1 MKKFKLFTLALLLF
15 MPLVVNAQE
24 EQICKL
30 YESGTKDVDVLSMDE
45 FENSLKLKVE
55 ELNKDGYGHY
65 THRYVM
71 NVIETNEETTKSFYE
86 TVEVSEVF
94 KKEADAISYFD
105 GIKLEKPYVKGEYV
119 ISQREILTTSDG
131 AKSSMVCLT
140 LDCASEID
148 NLKKSLASNQELVYD
163 ITAKSSI
170 SVDLKDVKYTNNN
183 ETVYFDTEKEAK
195 DFAENYTPT
204 LDGYEFVKNEVKEE
218 TITITE
224 ELNYSDLNDNDT
236 FETEELANEKL
247 QEFQREYN
255 TNNGSVSKVRNNND
269 TTTRGTLKFENQS
282 ELEKWLEENSI
293 DSSLGKLTT
302 VITPVKGEEETIS
315 GTYNTLEEL
324 ENYVKSLKDLG
335 YTVDYDY
342 EKIYKGITGE
352 VKTGEKFD
360 SNTRYQFSYSDTNY
374 ILIKQGSG
382 NLAVWTE
389 FALNET
395 EKDNFVRTYNNIN
408 DFDGSTRNITKS
420 QITWINGFKAHDL
433 SFIGNNWGTYTFTKE
448 GNNIVMTCDKIS
460 HLIEGYS
467 TPKFAYVLSGTKY
480 KETEEVEL
488 SYVKTIYG
496 FSYVVNATVS
506 VEEETTKYVI
516 ISNFMKEIFASSASL
531 DYYVKTTSVV
541 YEYDLKYD
549 VLKEETKK
557 VNKVNYVIEECGYE
571 NDIGG
576 PDYEYPNPPYTGIN
590 TGIYTFVKILL
601 GLSIVAVLFKIYKL
615 VKNN

>member
-1 MKKFKLFTLALLLF
+1 MKKFNLFILALLLF

-24 EQICKL
+24 AQICKL
-30 YESGTKDVDVLSMDE
+30 YESGTKEVDVLSMDE
-45 FENSLKLKVE
+45 FENSLKLKVQ
-55 ELNKDGYGHY
+55 ELNKDSYGHY

-71 NVIETNEETTKSFYE
+71 NVVDTTETTKKSFYE

-94 KKEADAISYFD
+94 EKKTDAVSYFD

-119 ISQREILTTSDG
+119 VSPKEIITTSNG
-131 AKSSMVCLT
+131 ATSSIVCLT

-148 NLKKSLASNQELVYD
+148 NLKKSLTSNQELVYD

-170 SVDLKDVKYTNNN
+170 SVDFKDVKYTSNN
-183 ETVYFDTEKEAK
+183 ETVYFDTEEEAN

-224 ELNYSDLNDNDT
+224 ELSYSDLNDNDT

-255 TNNGSVSKVRNNND
+255 INNGSVSKVRNNND
-269 TTTRGTLKFENQS
+269 TTTRGILKFENQS

-302 VITPVKGEEETIS
+302 VITPVKGEEESIS
-315 GTYNTLEEL
+315 GTYTTLEEL
-324 ENYVKSLKDLG
+324 ENYIKSLEDLG
-335 YTVDYDY
+335 YIVDYDY
-342 EKIYKGITGE
+342 EKVFKGISGE

-360 SNTRYQFSYSDTNY
+360 SATRYQFSYNDTNY

-382 NLAVWTE
+382 NLALWTE
-389 FALNET
+389 YALSET
-395 EKDNFVRTYNNIN
+395 EKDTFVRTYNSIN
-408 DFDGSTRNITKS
+408 NFDGSTSNITKD

-460 HLIEGYS
+460 HLIKGYS

-480 KETEEVEL
+480 RETEEVEL
-488 SYVKTIYG
+488 SYVKTVYG
-496 FSYVVNATVS
+496 FSYVVNATAF
-506 VEEETTKYVI
+506 VEEEVTKYVI
-516 ISNFMKEIFASSASL
+516 ISKFIKEISESTATL
-531 DYYVKTTSVV
+531 NYYVKTTLVN
-541 YEYDLKYD
+541 YEYSLKYD
-549 VLKEETKK
+549 VLKEETNKI
-557 VNKVNYVIEECGYE
+557 NKVNYVIEECGYE